1 MTGRYAARGEDLTL
15 DEAARTAAEGSFV
28 HLSDGITQYEV
39 AGPQLSP
46 LVVLAPG
53 MTVPLGYWDASA
65 AELHARGFGT
75 LAYSAY
81 GRGWSDRV
89 EGRYD
94 EVLFLRQLVEL
105 LDAVGAER
113 PIHLVGAS
121 MGALIAMAYA
131 TQPGITAP
139 LSLTLIGPAGLTDQG
154 GMLAR
159 LLAVGPL
166 ARLLGTLFGQ
176 RALKGHLSHNVRSSE
191 DLERLSLLVGEPY
204 RFQGSIYALLSTLR
218 DFPLADQ
225 QDLYRSAGQLSL
237 PKMLVWGKHDQ
248 VTSIEH
254 LNTVRGL
261 FKPADCHVLE
271 ERGHMIPFE
280 DPKETAQLLADF
292 FQKTTAGQSA

>member
-1 MTGRYAARGEDLTL
+1 VTRRYTARGEDLVL
-15 DEAARTAAEGSFV
+15 DKAARAAAGGSFAR
-28 HLSDGITQYEV
+28 LSDGITHYEL
-39 AGPQLSP
+39 AGPQVGP

-53 MTVPLGYWDASA
+53 LTVPLGYWDPSA
-65 AELHARGFGT
+65 AELHALDFGT

-94 EVLFLRQLVEL
+94 EVLFLRQLVDL
-105 LDAVGAER
+105 LDAVGAGR

-121 MGALIAMAYA
+121 MGALVAMAYA
-131 TQPGITAP
+131 TQPGTTAP

-159 LLAVGPL
+159 LLAVDPL
-166 ARLLGTLFGQ
+166 ARLLGTFFGQ

-191 DLERLSLLVGEPY
+191 DLERLSRLVGEPY

-218 DFPLADQ
+218 DFPLTGQ
-225 QDLYRSAGQLSL
+225 QGLYRSAGQLPL
-237 PKMLVWGKHDQ
+237 PKMLVWGKHDR
-248 VTSIEH
+248 VTSIE
-254 LNTVRGL
+254 LLDNVREL
-261 FKPADCHVLE
+261 FKPTDCRVLE

-280 DPKETAQLLADF
+280 DPKETARLLADF
-292 FQKTTAGQSA
+292 FQKTAAGRSA